1 MIGRFV
7 PFVRTYITVVA
18 GVTRMERKV
27 FLKWSA
33 IGAVLW
39 VFTITLLGYFL
50 GTTVPVARREHRL
63 RHAGDPRVHRGAV
76 RLRVVAPPR
85 ATSEPRPR
93 MKVTTDLELPQ
104 PVDATD
110 KP

>member
-1 MIGRFV
+1 M

-18 GVTRMERKV
+18 GVTRMDAQG
-27 FLKWSA
+27 LPQWSA

-50 GTTVPVARREHRL
+50 GTTVPWLGDNIDYVTAR
-63 RHAGDPRVHRGAV
+63 DPGVHRGAV
-76 RLRVVAPPR
+76 RHRVVPAPPAQAR
-85 ATSEPRPR
+85 GSGHEGHHRPR
-93 MKVTTDLELPQ
+93 AAPA
-104 PVDATD
+104 VDATD